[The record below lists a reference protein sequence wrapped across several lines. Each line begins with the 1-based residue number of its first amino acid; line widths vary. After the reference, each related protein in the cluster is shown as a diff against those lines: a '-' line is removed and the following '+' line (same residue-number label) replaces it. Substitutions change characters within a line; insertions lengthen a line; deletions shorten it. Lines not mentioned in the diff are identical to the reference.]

1 MPGTGVR
8 DRVASPDNRMF
19 QVVFLFL
26 AVLWYL
32 QVVSVTSAPRDSI
45 FPPVRQNTSNGALSV
60 AASSLLSNTAKVR
73 GDTNQALLL
82 DSL

>member
-1 MPGTGVR
+1 M
-8 DRVASPDNRMF
+8 
-19 QVVFLFL
+19 
-26 AVLWYL
+26 
-32 QVVSVTSAPRDSI
+32 TSAPRDSI
-45 FPPVRQNTSNGALSV
+45 VPPVRQSTSDCAVSA